1 LNTKIAFSNAFYCV
15 SKTQSAI
22 SKTQSAISKTQS
34 AISKTQSAISNIKI
48 DQFAF
53 LQNGP

>member
-34 AISKTQSAISNIKI
+34 AISNIKI